1 MPTKPL
7 ASYTTAS
14 AATLKT
20 KGKGAKGASKA
31 GGEGG
36 GGEGEKEK
44 TGHYAKSATLFRALQ
59 NEALGTIAGVWLSEA
74 GGVTRGL
81 VSIGV

>member
-14 AATLKT
+14 TATLKT
-20 KGKGAKGASKA
+20 KGKGAKGANKA

-59 NEALGTIAGVWLSEA
+59 NEALGTIAGVWPSEA
-74 GGVTRGL
+74 GGSREV
-81 VSIGV
+81 